1 MSLIPNTTCQRCHRS
16 YPSFR
21 SRCPHCGMKK
31 PTVQRAVPEA
41 DAAVRGSE
49 AARRQAENVNW
60 QMLIGGILLVCIIVA
75 VIAIVS
81 VNVKSHIDETVPG
94 SAAAAPD
101 SAVAPTAIPTP
112 TAAPTPSP
120 TPPPGVTSLTIT
132 YGTGTIDDFTEPVGS
147 SVDLD
152 ATPYPL
158 GLDVTIT
165 WSSTDESVA
174 TVDQDGVVTI
184 VGTGACE
191 IIAEAGGWTAT
202 CIARGRN

>member
-31 PTVQRAVPEA
+31 PAVQRTIPEA
-41 DAAVRGSE
+41 DTTVRGSDS
-49 AARRQAENVNW
+49 ARRQTEQVNW
-60 QMLIGGILLVCIIVA
+60 QMLIGGILLVCVIVA

-81 VNVKSHIDETVPG
+81 VNVKSHVDETVPG
-94 SAAAAPD
+94 SAVAAPEG
-101 SAVAPTAIPTP
+101 ALAPTAIPTP

-120 TPPPGVTSLTIT
+120 TPPPVVTSLTIM
-132 YGTGTIDDFTEPVGS
+132 YGTSTIDDFTEPVGT

-158 GLDVTIT
+158 GLDVTVT

-174 TVDQDGVVTI
+174 TVDQDGIVTI

-191 IIAEAGGWTAT
+191 IIAEAGGSTAT
-202 CIARGRN
+202 CTDRGRD

>member
-1 MSLIPNTTCQRCHRS
+1 
-16 YPSFR
+16 
-21 SRCPHCGMKK
+21 MKK
-31 PTVQRAVPEA
+31 PAVERTVPEA
-41 DAAVRGSE
+41 DTTVRGSD

-81 VNVKSHIDETVPG
+81 TNVKSHIDETVPG
-94 SAAAAPD
+94 SAAVAPD
-101 SAVAPTAIPTP
+101 GAVAPTAIPTP

-120 TPPPGVTSLTIT
+120 TPPPVVTSLTIT
-132 YGTGTIDDFTEPVGS
+132 YGTSTIDDFTEPVGS

-184 VGTGACE
+184 VGEGYCE
-191 IIAEAGGWTAT
+191 IIAEAGGWTST
-202 CIARGRN
+202 CIARGR

>member
-1 MSLIPNTTCQRCHRS
+1 MSLIPNTTCQRCHRT

-21 SRCPHCGMKK
+21 ARCPHCGMKK
-31 PTVQRAVPEA
+31 PAPQRPVPEA
-41 DAAVRGSE
+41 DAAVKGTD
-49 AARRQAENVNW
+49 AARRNAENMNW

-81 VNVKSHIDETVPG
+81 VNVKNHIEETEPSTAVT
-94 SAAAAPD
+94 APD
-101 SAVAPTAIPTP
+101 SALAPTALPTP
-112 TAAPTPSP
+112 TAEPTPSP
-120 TPPPGVTSLTIT
+120 TPPPVVTSLTIT
-132 YGTGTIDDFTEPVGS
+132 YGSAVKDDFTESVGT

-158 GLDVTIT
+158 GLDVTVT

-174 TVDQDGVVTI
+174 TVDQDGIVTI

-191 IIAEAGGWTAT
+191 IIAEAGGATAT
-202 CIARGRN
+202 CIARGKS